1 MKASKDIPESLFD
14 KVTKAKLPAW
24 IQSTVAICEA
34 LTPLAEKLIPLATAT
49 VLYNALSVLL
59 GR

>member
-1 MKASKDIPESLFD
+1 MKERNKIPESLFD
-14 KVTKAKLPAW
+14 KVTRAKLPTL